1 MFGKKINAASIA
13 SGIDSIT
20 KQFTI
25 MVDSLKQKSEEAIA
39 LKRKKK
45 LLFQNSRKNVMLFRK
60 KVTERLVWRITS
72 QKYLN
77 KFYTQI

>member
-1 MFGKKINAASIA
+1 MFSKKINAASIA

-39 LKRKKK
+39 LKTEKEIIDK
-45 LLFQNSRKNVMLFRK
+45 LQILYNKERQAAITQEITEIVSGANSQ
-60 KVTERLVWRITS
+60 E
-72 QKYLN
+72 
-77 KFYTQI
+77 

>member
-20 KQFTI
+20 KQFTT

-39 LKRKKK
+39 LK
-45 LLFQNSRKNVMLFRK
+45 
-60 KVTERLVWRITS
+60 TEKEITIS
-72 QKYLN
+72 ELQKECDALQKESDRAIGLATN
-77 KFYTQI
+77 IAKIFE